1 MWNMFYKNNIM
12 YNYEGKTN
20 GIKNLLIDSVL
31 ANYWVFPTDQIAE
44 IFSVRID
51 VFFALKDKNVDEML
65 YLTNLHD
72 TLLPLLMNGQVTLSD
87 IENTVDSVISF
98 KTTDYYDQ
106 KFNLWL
112 QSQGLAARGDMDRQT
127 LRKIFDTMD
136 DNDK

>member
-44 IFSVRID
+44 IFSKYIN

-65 YLTNLHD
+65 YLTNLRD
-72 TLLPLLMNGQVTLSD
+72 ALLPLLMNGQVTLSN
-87 IENTVDSVISF
+87 IENTVDSVIPF
-98 KTTDYYDQ
+98 KTTSDYDQ

-112 QSQGLAARGDMDRQT
+112 QNKGLAARGDIDRQT
-127 LRKIFDTMD
+127 LREIFDTMD